1 MAGNEIR
8 SETFDLRKEVTGGFN
23 ALVMSFPGTIAF
35 GTVVFAP
42 LGPEMA
48 AIGILTCFLGAF
60 LGGLLST
67 VFGVSRVMI
76 TGPRS
81 FAVVILAGLASLS
94 FEVLRPEIGAE
105 NAMTSAVLLVLIAS
119 FLSGLIQLVIGLLK
133 FGNLIKLIP
142 FPIVSGLMNLSALLV
157 ILTQIWP
164 LLGLPARPDDPL
176 SLSWM
181 QAVQP
186 LAVLIG
192 LVTIAAMAFG
202 SKYFSKFPP
211 IVFAATIGISAFY
224 CLETMGL
231 GAQLGQRLPVI
242 EFDLS
247 ATAERLAFL
256 DARALGIYNGLFLP
270 VLLSALSLAALNSLS
285 TLVTGLAIHQQ
296 TARVVSPSRE
306 LVGHGIANMIA
317 SLFGGVASTGKTGN
331 TQANIKAGARNRT
344 SSITTALGYG
354 VILVA
359 LMPVLAYLPRPVLA
373 GIAIYLSIGLFD
385 AFGKNLLWS
394 LVGFDKA
401 KIFDNLG
408 NMIIVFTVLLVG
420 LTQDM
425 MLAISAGLILTILEF
440 VSKSANAAIGQVF
453 SGQQRRS
460 RVQRSDSEMTILQE
474 SPSGMLVLQLQ
485 GDIFFVVAERLSDDI
500 SRHAKEGADY
510 LILDVRRVSY
520 LDQTGVTVLLQL
532 FKRLKDNGKR
542 VLVCGANSS
551 VQRKHRGSEWELLLS
566 GLPSSAVYQDLDKAL
581 EWCENAIIESEGGV
595 IGRPAGF
602 SECGLT
608 KNLSEAQSHE
618 VEQYFELMDFEAGS
632 CLFKEGDRGD
642 RLYLIASGTLDVL
655 VGQGTAAEV
664 DLTLRLQTYTCG
676 SLLGEMSLI
685 DNLPRSATVMCRTN
699 ARCYVLARDNFERL
713 QMSSPGL
720 ALTLMANIAAVLA
733 SRLRSANLTINQISE
748 QLA

>member
-385 AFGKNLLWS
+385 AFGI
-394 LVGFDKA
+394 G
-401 KIFDNLG
+401 
-408 NMIIVFTVLLVG
+408 VLLVG